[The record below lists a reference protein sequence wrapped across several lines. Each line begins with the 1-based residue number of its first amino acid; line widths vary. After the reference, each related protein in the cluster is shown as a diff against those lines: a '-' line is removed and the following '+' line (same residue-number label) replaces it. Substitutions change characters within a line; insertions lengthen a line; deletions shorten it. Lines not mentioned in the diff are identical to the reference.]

1 MLAKD
6 YRTTARGMLNGIWF
20 RAAVFTLIAIVLG
33 SFSYT
38 TINIGS
44 IGLGKSITIG
54 FISGLIGIFISAVTN
69 WGYAATFYDM
79 SMNGKNLE
87 FADLFQ
93 GFRNYWKVVGL
104 QFMINLFTALWA
116 LLLIIPGIIKGYS
129 YAMAPFILK
138 ENPEMNVMDAI
149 SESKRM
155 MLGHKG
161 SLFYLHLTF
170 LGWIVLG
177 ILSFGIGLLF
187 VTPYIQAAEAE
198 FYKSLKPVNYHSQN
212 TTYTTEA

>member
-1 MLAKD
+1 MLAED
-6 YRTTARGMLNGIWF
+6 YRTAARGILNGIF
-20 RAAVFTLIAIVLG
+20 I
-33 SFSYT
+33 FSV
-38 TINIGS
+38 ID
-44 IGLGKSITIG
+44 
-54 FISGLIGIFISAVTN
+54 
-69 WGYAATFYDM
+69 WGYSATFLDM
-79 SMNGKNLE
+79 SINGKNLE
-87 FADLFQ
+87 FGDLFQ

-138 ENPEMNVMDAI
+138 ENPDMAVMDAI

-155 MLGHKG
+155 MEGHKG

-170 LGWIVLG
+170 LGWLILG
-177 ILSFGIGLLF
+177 TLAFGIGLLF